1 MRNTKR
7 NTRKNCINHRA
18 TESVLIFFVGYI
30 MMVALAQYE
39 VFTIFD
45 RWDVPG
51 LPIIFVLFT
60 AWNYLYASF
69 NKSLI
74 VSALSCLFLWYFF
87 SSPLNA
93 LILLIFFCLAYY
105 IYLELVS

>member
-51 LPIIFVLFT
+51 LPILFLIFT
-60 AWNYLYASF
+60 AYNYLYV
-69 NKSLI
+69 SL
-74 VSALSCLFLWYFF
+74 VKGALGAVIYCLFLWYFF
-87 SSPLNA
+87 SNPLNA
-93 LILLIFFCLAYY
+93 LILLICVCLAYY